1 MRAIE
6 LLTEIL
12 IQEATERRA
21 LVIGCHSNEKR
32 EEALMRE
39 LRSVIVQN
47 IADVK
52 ASRVLSNEYKYY

>member
-1 MRAIE
+1 
-6 LLTEIL
+6 L